1 MEKSE
6 YEFIQGKAIQLM
18 CFSVSDEND
27 ELEVVLKVYY
37 SGCSFKLFFYNV
49 SRLFIQNLS
58 IPMIISGFE
67 IICNKEKGWDK
78 DSMYSVRDFEGDRL
92 SFFCEDFE
100 ITQ

>member
-18 CFSVSDEND
+18 YFSVSDKND
-27 ELEVVLKVYY
+27 ELEVVLKVYS
-37 SGCSFKLFFYNV
+37 SGRSFKLVFYNV

-78 DSMYSVRDFEGDRL
+78 DSMYSVHDFEDDKL
-92 SFFCEDFE
+92 HFFCADFK
-100 ITQ
+100 IT